1 LALEKEVAA
10 CQPRHITADQK
21 AQLINALQLSPKGKV
36 FVQGS
41 FFDAES
47 RQFAAEITEVLKAGG
62 FDPTEV
68 PQNRANRPIGYTSP
82 GAWLWVH
89 DLHDDAA
96 PHAKPLQDAF
106 KAAGWLS

>member
-47 RQFAAEITEVLKAGG
+47 RQFAAEITKVLKAGG

-82 GAWLWVH
+82 WLWVH
-89 DLHDDAA
+89 DLHNDAA
-96 PHAKPLQDAF
+96 PHAKPQSGGLVILTDNRI
-106 KAAGWLS
+106 